1 LGAEHSRSSTGKD
14 QTLLVGGNALL
25 VLDLLLHVLN
35 RVRRVDVQRDG
46 LAGQS
51 LDEDLH
57 GATAQA
63 QHQVERGLLLDV
75 VIGQRAPVLELLACS
90 EGDRVRNSI
99 ARQERVSIHF
109 IRKL

>member
-1 LGAEHSRSSTGKD
+1 MYAAHTQHKNEATSNDRRTETEMKVKKRKDSTGED
-14 QTLLVGGNALL
+14 QTLLVRGDALL

-46 LAGQS
+46 LAGQC

-57 GATAQA
+57 GAPAQA

-75 VIGQRAPVLELLACS
+75 V
-90 EGDRVRNSI
+90 VR
-99 ARQERVSIHF
+99 
-109 IRKL
+109 